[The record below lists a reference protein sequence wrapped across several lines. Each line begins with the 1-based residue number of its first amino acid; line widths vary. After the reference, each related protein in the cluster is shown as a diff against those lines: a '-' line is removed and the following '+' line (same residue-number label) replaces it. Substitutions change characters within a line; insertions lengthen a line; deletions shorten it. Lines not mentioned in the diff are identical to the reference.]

1 VKTYHVLT
9 GRVNV
14 GLEKL
19 SVLERSNL
27 SAEIADRLRELISS
41 GDIPPGTRLI
51 EAEVASQLGVSRGSV
66 REAFRI
72 LETEGL
78 LESFPGR
85 GSFVAKISERDIR
98 EVYSLRCILEEE
110 AMRLAAE
117 NGTNE
122 NFDRLQETMES
133 MINAA
138 KDDQLTKVTDLD
150 FQFHHQ
156 IWEIAGHNRLKE
168 VLEGITTQIRMY
180 LAVQTQLYD
189 DLAAGISDHQL
200 LLQALRKRDGE
211 GAAQAMRNHLEVASE
226 VVLDYFIKNRSTLQ
240 N

>member
-1 VKTYHVLT
+1 M
-9 GRVNV
+9 

-19 SVLERSNL
+19 GELERSNL
-27 SAEIADRLRELISS
+27 PAEIADRLRELISS

-51 EAEVASQLGVSRGSV
+51 EADVASQLGVSRGSV
-66 REAFRI
+66 REALRI

-85 GSFVAKISERDIR
+85 GSYVAQISERDIR

-122 NFDRLQETMES
+122 DFDRLQETMDS
-133 MINAA
+133 MLNAA
-138 KDDQLTKVTDLD
+138 KGDQPSKVTDLD
-150 FQFHHQ
+150 FLFHHQ
-156 IWEIAGHNRLKE
+156 IWEIAGHTRLKE
-168 VLEGITTQIRMY
+168 VLEGITTQIKMY

-189 DLAAGISDHQL
+189 DLATGISDHQL

-211 GAAQAMRNHLEVASE
+211 RAAQAMRNHLEVASE
-226 VVLDYFIKNRSTLQ
+226 VVLDYFIKNRST
-240 N
+240 